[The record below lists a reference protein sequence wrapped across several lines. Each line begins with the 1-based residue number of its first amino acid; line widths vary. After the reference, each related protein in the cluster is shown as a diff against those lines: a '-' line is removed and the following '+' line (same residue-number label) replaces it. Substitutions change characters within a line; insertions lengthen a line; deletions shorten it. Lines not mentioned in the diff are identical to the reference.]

1 MFVLLYLLLL
11 HLVAGQCVWHPPA
24 TMFPKLLV
32 RVFKSN
38 WEPRRRLGAIYN
50 VGQQDENTQNVIT
63 GATSETG
70 GGPANAIRSSNN
82 YTGGLDDS
90 GNLAYDIVFD
100 KAFATPNMVYEI
112 VQLEP
117 VELFQPVDLTVSDDK
132 VVIVRINHESS
143 EALEFEDTITVWVG
157 VRSPC
162 LLEHEIARV
171 SYDFDVSATYDLYHS
186 YNNTLAQGEKRWTER
201 GWISDASIVMHPPM
215 HFLTNL
221 SLHYVDSPCAKSWI
235 DSSLQVVNT
244 SQYTYWDLD
253 TRQYFVSNQFI
264 GSSVAIPRCHRREHG
279 NVCSVIAKVRL
290 TFGDCRVPV
299 KFSVS
304 QAVSQMAR
312 LTRIHKMP
320 PNKPYDFNASR
331 RAPVPDN
338 DDMRY
343 DMCESRACEDDT
355 TCTPLKIE
363 NTGLMHDGN
372 ITIEQHDVLDAGYIE
387 TVCHFEVIGFLDNI
401 WSPHIYFRQWVGYNF
416 TV

>member
-1 MFVLLYLLLL
+1 LYLLL
-11 HLVAGQCVWHPPA
+11 HTVAGQCVWHPPA

-32 RVFKSN
+32 HVSKSN
-38 WEPRRRLGAIYN
+38 WEPRRLKAIYK
-50 VGQQDENTQNVIT
+50 VDTKDEGTQNVIT

-70 GGPANAIRSSNN
+70 GGGPANAIRASNN

-90 GNLAYDIVFD
+90 GNVAYDIVFD
-100 KAFATPNMVYEI
+100 KAFATPNMVYDI

-117 VELFQPVDLTVSDDK
+117 VELFKPVDLTVSDDK
-132 VVIVRINHESS
+132 VVILRINHESS
-143 EALEFEDTITVWVG
+143 EALQFEDTITVWVG

-162 LLEHEIARV
+162 LLNHEITRV
-171 SYDFDVSATYDLYHS
+171 SYDFDVSATYDLYHG
-186 YNNTLAQGEKRWTER
+186 YNNTLVQGEKRWTER
-201 GWISDASIVMHPPM
+201 GWISDASIVMHPQL
-215 HFLTNL
+215 HFLNGL

-244 SQYTYWDLD
+244 SQYTYWNVD
-253 TRQYFVSNQFI
+253 TKQYFVSNQFI
-264 GSSVAIPRCHRREHG
+264 GGPAAIPRCHRRRQG

-312 LTRIHKMP
+312 LTRIHHMP
-320 PNKPYDFNASR
+320 PDKPSNFDASR

-338 DDMRY
+338 NDMRY

-355 TCTPLKIE
+355 TCTPLKVE

-372 ITIEQHDVLDAGYIE
+372 IKIEQHDVLDAGYIE
-387 TVCHFEVIGFLDNI
+387 TMCHFEVIGFLDDI
-401 WSPHIYFRQWVGYNF
+401 WSPHIYFRQWVGYNY